1 MKRFVFAVMAAGL
14 LVAACGGGEPP
25 TAQPAPGV
33 GAGPA
38 GSPGES
44 WTRPADG
51 MTMVYVPA
59 GEYAMGLGDEGLER
73 LLQVLARV
81 DPGFSRE
88 GWMDHLGEEQ
98 PAHPVAVDGFWIDR
112 TEVTNDQYRRCTEA
126 GPCRAPTK
134 CDRGEGAPTFRDRDK
149 ADHPVVCVDWHDA
162 QAYCAWVGGRLPTE
176 AEWEVAAR
184 GGQDSLFPWG
194 DDWGEAL
201 DRPAA
206 NLCDANCPLD
216 HRDAGYDDGYARTAP
231 AGSYPEGASW
241 CGALDMAGNVAEW
254 VQDWHQ
260 WDYYRLSPRRNPPG
274 PDQPDQQH
282 KIATKVR
289 RGGGWDYPWIMV
301 RVTDR
306 SLDTP
311 EAREAELGFRC
322 VLAVDR

>member
-1 MKRFVFAVMAAGL
+1 MKRFVSALVVAGL
-14 LVAACGGGEPP
+14 WAAACGRGEP
-25 TAQPAPGV
+25 ASKQPAS
-33 GAGPA
+33 GAGARPA
-38 GSPGES
+38 GSLGET

-51 MTMVYVPA
+51 MVMVFVPA
-59 GEYAMGLGDEGLER
+59 DEYAMGLGDETLER
-73 LLQVLARV
+73 LLQVLAQL

-98 PAHPVAVDGFWIDR
+98 PAHLVAVDGFWIDR
-112 TEVTNDQYRRCTEA
+112 TEVTNDQYHRCVEA
-126 GPCRAPTK
+126 GACQAPTR
-134 CDRGEGAPTFRDRDK
+134 CDRGEGVPTFRDRDK
-149 ADHPVVCVDWHDA
+149 ASHPVVCMDWHGA
-162 QAYCAWVGGRLPTE
+162 QAYCAWAGGRLPTE
-176 AEWEVAAR
+176 AEWEYAAR
-184 GGQDSLFPWG
+184 GRQDILFPWG